1 MKNKISAPTHRKSQT
16 QFNWENNM
24 FFKKKKKS
32 SMTVEQLKKLDK
44 RQLKYVTQRDYETGG
59 EKKLGEGGGV
69 NIIDGNFTIVCLGK
83 TVFSAP
89 LTEVNAGELMDL
101 SGFTAYY
108 TDKSGERISIVAKYS
123 DGNVTL

>member
-1 MKNKISAPTHRKSQT
+1 
-16 QFNWENNM
+16 M
-24 FFKKKKKS
+24 FLKKKKKS
-32 SMTVEQLKKLDK
+32 SMTAEQIKKLDK

-59 EKKLGEGGGV
+59 EKKLGDGGGV

-89 LTEVNAGELMDL
+89 LKEVTAGELMDL

-108 TDKSGERISIVAKYS
+108 TDKDGERISIVAKYS
-123 DGNVTL
+123 DGNVGL

>member
-1 MKNKISAPTHRKSQT
+1 ML
-16 QFNWENNM
+16 
-24 FFKKKKKS
+24 FKKKKKS

-108 TDKSGERISIVAKYS
+108 TNKSGERISIVAKYS